1 MREGLHED
9 PRKAHTS
16 TERALFDRL
25 DTIKEWLEF
34 PHAGADSASKEVV
47 NWIGVAIFRYARL
60 RLEERG
66 AWKTTDERL
75 VKTVLQEL
83 FDELYERRVPSS
95 LPNGPREE
103 WSFSERLPIELHSAL
118 SALKDPDRFL
128 DAWDKAASLT
138 REHQHPTAKEI
149 GAKTIMEEIAF
160 ARIGKEE
167 DEGRKII
174 AA

>member
-9 PRKAHTS
+9 SSKAHVT
-16 TERALFDRL
+16 TEDALFKRL
-25 DTIKEWLEF
+25 DMIKEWLEF
-34 PHAGADSASKEVV
+34 SHGGADSASKEVA
-47 NWIGVAIFRYARL
+47 NWIGAAIFRYARL

-66 AWKTTDERL
+66 AWKTNDKRL

-83 FDELYERRVPSS
+83 FDELYERRAP
-95 LPNGPREE
+95 LPLPDGPREG
-103 WSFSERLPIELHSAL
+103 WSFSERLPIELHGAL
-118 SALKDPDRFL
+118 SRLKDQDRFL

-138 REHQHPTAKEI
+138 RDHQHPNAKEI

-160 ARIGKEE
+160 AQIGKE
-167 DEGRKII
+167 DEGQVKK